1 MRGAAGVTRG
11 TETPGDRLDEAA
23 TLLRALG
30 SPIRLLIIDELRDGE
45 RCVHE
50 LIEATERRGR
60 AASQSLVSQHL
71 RVLRGARLV
80 TAQRRGQEMAYR
92 LVDTHVAHIA
102 TDAMGHVAEQP

>member
-1 MRGAAGVTRG
+1 MRGAAGATRG
-11 TETPGDRLDEAA
+11 TETPGDRLDEAT

-30 SPIRLLIIDELRDGE
+30 SPIRLLIIDELRAGK
-45 RCVHE
+45 RCIHE
-50 LIEATERRGR
+50 LIDRTPWQ

-80 TAQRRGQEMAYR
+80 TAQLRGQARAYR